1 MTSSISSLTHDLLI
15 TSESLTPES
24 SVIHELFMSDSEVTD
39 E

>member
-24 SVIHELFMSDSEVTD
+24 SVIHEVC
-39 E
+39 